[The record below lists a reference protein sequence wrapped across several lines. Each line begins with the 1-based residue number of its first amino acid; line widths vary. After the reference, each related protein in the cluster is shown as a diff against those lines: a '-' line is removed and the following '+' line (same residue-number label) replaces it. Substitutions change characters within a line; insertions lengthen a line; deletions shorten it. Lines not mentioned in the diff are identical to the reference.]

1 MRFKGI
7 EREEPSLN
15 LAPLI
20 DVVFLLLIFFMVTTS
35 FVRDDAIDL
44 ALPEASSQQTPL
56 EDFSIRISVSK
67 FDDIRVE
74 DSQSR
79 FSSIAGGT
87 QRRTLKQGIGHALEQ
102 LQRERGGSA
111 GISPTVIIEADR
123 AASHGRVIELMDV
136 VSQLGLSKIQFA
148 VIPTPGD
155 D

>member
-1 MRFKGI
+1 MRFKNI

-44 ALPEASSQQTPL
+44 ALPEASSQQTL
-56 EDFSIRISVSK
+56 SEEFSIRVSVSK

-74 DSQSR
+74 DGASR
-79 FSSIAGGT
+79 FSSIAGGV
-87 QRRTLKQGIGHALEQ
+87 QRSTLKQSIGQAIEQ
-102 LQRERGGSA
+102 LQRERGENSGRA
-111 GISPTVIIEADR
+111 PTIIIEADR

-148 VIPTPGD
+148 VIPTPGEE
-155 D
+155 

>member
-44 ALPEASSQQTPL
+44 ALPEASSQQTQS
-56 EDFSIRISVSK
+56 EEFSIRISVSR
-67 FDDIRVE
+67 FDDIQVE

-79 FSSIAGGT
+79 FSSIAGDS
-87 QRRTLKQGIGHALEQ
+87 QRGPLKQRIGEAIEQ
-102 LQRERGGSA
+102 LQRERGAATGRT
-111 GISPTVIIEADR
+111 PTIIIEADK
-123 AASHGRVIELMDV
+123 AASHGRVIELMDA

-148 VIPTPGD
+148 VMPTPSSG
-155 D
+155 